1 MAEWSTVP
9 IEDSKQQLLIG
20 KVCNPWTWR
29 VANGFM
35 AVFFALAAYV
45 QVSVRYVFFFLY
57 CITRSGDSVA
67 ISSII
72 HRYDLLNICIKANLR
87 ATMS

>member
-9 IEDSKQQLLIG
+9 IEDKQQLLIG

-45 QVSVRYVFFFLY
+45 QVSVRYVFFFSYIVSQEAVTL
-57 CITRSGDSVA
+57 S
-67 ISSII
+67 
-72 HRYDLLNICIKANLR
+72 RYHQLFIVMIY
-87 ATMS
+87 